1 MSSQPRQKSSR
12 LAHNEGSSSHSGR
25 PFQPSGPPRAF
36 CVSLFCFNFILMH
49 FRYQVLSLYQ
59 ILERDG
65 LIQTSD
71 YLSFLVSG
79 LGSTMAIGFMK
90 MDRNG
95 QWKPRFK
102 CFLFS
107 IKVHLTNTFDRD
119 WFLKTFSSLKSV
131 FHRSSSTLAVLF
143 NQPSNGHIWNTQRV
157 E

>member
-1 MSSQPRQKSSR
+1 
-12 LAHNEGSSSHSGR
+12 
-25 PFQPSGPPRAF
+25 
-36 CVSLFCFNFILMH
+36 MH

-79 LGSTMAIGFMK
+79 LESTMAIGFMI

-107 IKVHLTNTFDRD
+107 IKVQLTNTFDRD
-119 WFLKTFSSLKSV
+119 
-131 FHRSSSTLAVLF
+131 
-143 NQPSNGHIWNTQRV
+143 
-157 E
+157 